1 MNVIN
6 YLKQVNR
13 GSAVA
18 EFLIFTLPFFTIFL
32 VLITTVQSRSMA
44 VAESKNLAR
53 QVIRAYV
60 TSPNEGLAN
69 IRAYQVIKVINLY
82 KSTLSPTAAANR
94 DIALSISCSSYPCFS
109 RGNRVT
115 ATIAV
120 GLKDKASASEYVD
133 LWR

>member
-1 MNVIN
+1 MKMNVIK

-18 EFLIFTLPFFTIFL
+18 EFLIFILPFFTIFL

-69 IRAYQVIKVINLY
+69 IRAYQVINLY

-94 DIALSISCSSYPCFS
+94 DIALSISCSTYPCFS

>member
-6 YLKQVNR
+6 YLRQVNG

-18 EFLIFTLPFFTIFL
+18 EFLIFTLPFFIIFL
-32 VLITTVQSRSMA
+32 VLITTVQGRSMA

-60 TSPNEGLAN
+60 TSPNEELAMV
-69 IRAYQVIKVINLY
+69 RAFQVIEIY
-82 KSTLSPTAAANR
+82 KSKQSRGAKKERAIELNLSCAF
-94 DIALSISCSSYPCFS
+94 YPCFMP
-109 RGNRVT
+109 GNLVT
-115 ATIAV
+115 ATIKV
-120 GLKDKASASEYVD
+120 GNDQTASASEYVD

>member
-1 MNVIN
+1 MKMNVIN

-69 IRAYQVIKVINLY
+69 IRAYQVINLY
-82 KSTLSPTAAANR
+82 KSTLSPTAANR
-94 DIALSISCSSYPCFS
+94 DIALSISCSTYPCFS

>member
-1 MNVIN
+1 MNVIS

-60 TSPNEGLAN
+60 TSPNEELAST
-69 IRAYQVIKVINLY
+69 RAYQVIAQVFTSKISWVSRVFFIND
-82 KSTLSPTAAANR
+82 SPSIYIFNNV
-94 DIALSISCSSYPCFS
+94 SISFC
-109 RGNRVT
+109 
-115 ATIAV
+115 AI
-120 GLKDKASASEYVD
+120 
-133 LWR
+133 

>member
-60 TSPNEGLAN
+60 TSPNEELAST
-69 IRAYQVIKVINLY
+69 RAYQVINLY
-82 KSTLSPTAAANR
+82 KSTLSQLLQQIGILR
-94 DIALSISCSSYPCFS
+94 
-109 RGNRVT
+109 
-115 ATIAV
+115 
-120 GLKDKASASEYVD
+120 
-133 LWR
+133 

>member
-1 MNVIN
+1 MKMSLIN
-6 YLKQVNR
+6 YLKRVNS

-32 VLITTVQSRSMA
+32 LLITIVQSRSMA

-60 TSPNEGLAN
+60 TSPNEELAS
-69 IRAYQVIKVINLY
+69 IRAYQVINLY
-82 KSTLSPTAAANR
+82 KSTLSPRALASR
-94 DIALSISCSSYPCFS
+94 DIQLNISCSAYPCFS
-109 RGNRVT
+109 RGNKVT
-115 ATIAV
+115 ATISV

>member
-6 YLKQVNR
+6 YLRQVNG

-18 EFLIFTLPFFTIFL
+18 EFLIFTLPFFIIFL
-32 VLITTVQSRSMA
+32 VLITTVQGRSMA
-44 VAESKNLAR
+44 V
-53 QVIRAYV
+53 
-60 TSPNEGLAN
+60 
-69 IRAYQVIKVINLY
+69 
-82 KSTLSPTAAANR
+82 
-94 DIALSISCSSYPCFS
+94 S

-115 ATIAV
+115 ATISV